1 MLYLP
6 LFAATMLM
14 SASLSRIL
22 RDFARNRGWAVAS
35 TSARHVHQVPVP
47 RIGGVAIFV
56 AVHVVVGVWA
66 ALSRSL
72 RFDFPCDTFLRVL
85 GPTLLIFCLGL
96 VDDFKPLRPHL
107 KLGVEAM
114 ASVWLYL
121 NGFGIT
127 RFHPLFG
134 DHVLNTSVGFI
145 LTVGWLLLITN
156 AFNLLDG
163 LDGLAAGAAIFSSIV
178 VFIVSVRAGNTLAAV
193 MMVSLAGA
201 IGGFLRFNFN
211 PATIFMGDCGS
222 LAIGFL
228 LGTVSLMSSAK
239 SPTVVSIGIPVVAF
253 GLPILDTTMAVLRRF
268 LNRRALFRADGEHI
282 HHKLLKRGLS
292 HRQAV
297 VVLYGTSAAFGLV
310 SLSLLSPA
318 RGLAAVV
325 LAIAA
330 IAVVFG
336 LQRLG
341 YREMDELWRVA
352 RRTWGQKKI
361 ISNNL
366 AIWRAIDQLATVGTF
381 DEIIWVL
388 RTAFQETDYDGFALS
403 FAPDLVHVAEMGW
416 RRAMSKALRLTHEW
430 QRGPHNSSIGW
441 TVTLDLLSRRGNVCG
456 QLSLNRTYT
465 ANALYG
471 STIDCFAVEFAI
483 ALTAALERITDEQQ
497 ASMATTSG
505 VGQMSTAV
513 ADAA

>member
-6 LFAATMLM
+6 LFAATMLI

-56 AVHVVVGVWA
+56 AVLVVVGVWA

-72 RFDFPCDTFLRVL
+72 RLDFPCDTFLRVL

-96 VDDFKPLRPHL
+96 GDDFKPLRPHL
-107 KLGVEAM
+107 KLGVEAI

-121 NGFGIT
+121 NGFGIN
-127 RFHPLFG
+127 RFQSLFG
-134 DHVLNTSVGFI
+134 DHVLNTSVGLI
-145 LTVGWLLLITN
+145 LTVGWLLLLTN

-178 VFIVSVRAGNTLAAV
+178 VFIVSMRTGNTSASV

-201 IGGFLRFNFN
+201 ISGFLRYNFN

-222 LAIGFL
+222 LVIGFL

-253 GLPILDTTMAVLRRF
+253 GLPILDTTMAILRRF
-268 LNRRALFRADGEHI
+268 LNRRPLFSADSEHI

-325 LAIAA
+325 LAIAVL
-330 IAVVFG
+330 AVVFG

-352 RRTWGQKKI
+352 RRTWRQKQI

-366 AIWRAIDQLATVGTF
+366 AIWRAMDQLATAGTF
-381 DEIIWVL
+381 NEVIWIL
-388 RTAFQETDYDGFALS
+388 QAAFQETDYDGFELS
-403 FAPDLVHVAEMGW
+403 FAPDLVHDGEMRWKHPKLKGL
-416 RRAMSKALRLTHEW
+416 KLTHAWHKGECI
-430 QRGPHNSSIGW
+430 NTVGW
-441 TVTLDLLSRRGNVCG
+441 SVTLNLPSGRGNVCG
-456 QLSLNRTYT
+456 QFSLNRTYT

-471 STIDCFAVEFAI
+471 STFDCFAGEFAT